1 MKSNE
6 IDAISKERAFLLF
19 DNKIINTFE
28 VGTTIGLCQIHLYLF
43 KNLYGFAGEIR
54 TKNISKGHFR
64 FASALYLKEILKK
77 IDLMPENSFEEIIDK
92 YVEMNIAHP
101 FMEGNGR
108 AMRIW
113 LDLIL
118 KKKIQKCVDWNIVD
132 KYKYLSAM
140 ERSPVNSLEINN
152 LLKSALT
159 EMINDR
165 TIFIKGIEKSYYY
178 EETD

>member
-28 VGTTIGLCQIHLYLF
+28 IGTTNGLCQIHLYLF
-43 KNLYGFAGEIR
+43 QNLYEFAGEIR

-64 FASALYLKEILKK
+64 FASALYLKEILEK
-77 IDLMPENSFEEIIDK
+77 IDTMPENSFEEIIDK

-108 AMRIW
+108 AMRVW

-118 KKKIQKCVDWNIVD
+118 KKKIQKCVNWAMVD

-140 ERSPVNSLEINN
+140 ERSPVNTLEIHN

-165 TIFIKGIEKSYYY
+165 TIFLKGIEQSYYY
-178 EETD
+178 EEED